1 MVAVSVCMITYGHE
15 KFIGQAIESV
25 LMQQTNFAIELLIAN
40 DHSLD
45 NTDQQIRHY
54 IATHPKGHL
63 IKYILREK
71 NWQMMPNFINALQ
84 QCSGKYIALCEGDDY
99 WTDPNKLQRQ
109 YDYIEQHPDIALV
122 AHNFHI
128 LTQQQQ
134 IVLANTHPPHQ
145 EILQISPQDFALRPF
160 FQTASFFFRKTPTIE
175 QLPKWYA
182 NVLAGDYFLVLF
194 LAQHGNIA
202 YMTTP
207 MSVYRKNPQ
216 SVSHTTKFLT
226 VKDNFVQHLKL
237 FNQTNANAPLR
248 TALQTNILLWELK
261 AKPYET
267 DTYAQKI
274 IFFMRH
280 FACYF
285 RHFYAIGHFKLA
297 IKYLFSP
304 WFAKAQ

>member
-109 YDYIEQHPDIALV
+109 YEIGR
-122 AHNFHI
+122 AH
-128 LTQQQQ
+128 
-134 IVLANTHPPHQ
+134 V
-145 EILQISPQDFALRPF
+145 
-160 FQTASFFFRKTPTIE
+160 
-175 QLPKWYA
+175 
-182 NVLAGDYFLVLF
+182 
-194 LAQHGNIA
+194 
-202 YMTTP
+202 
-207 MSVYRKNPQ
+207 
-216 SVSHTTKFLT
+216 
-226 VKDNFVQHLKL
+226 
-237 FNQTNANAPLR
+237 
-248 TALQTNILLWELK
+248 
-261 AKPYET
+261 
-267 DTYAQKI
+267 
-274 IFFMRH
+274 
-280 FACYF
+280 
-285 RHFYAIGHFKLA
+285 
-297 IKYLFSP
+297 
-304 WFAKAQ
+304 